1 MFGSSVKIYNIYK
14 NNNIDGDNIKILEDK
29 INYNVLFFGF
39 LWFLYHKIWLKSFII
54 MSISAI
60 LIILNLTSINIF
72 FYIFIA
78 TNANSWLEKK
88 LQKGGYKY
96 VATLVEANKLSA
108 LKTYYSEDIN

>member
-1 MFGSSVKIYNIYK
+1 MLVSSVKIYNIYK
-14 NNNIDGDNIKILEDK
+14 NNNIGGDNIKIIEDN

-60 LIILNLTSINIF
+60 LVILNLTSINIF

-78 TNANSWLEKK
+78 TNANSWLGEQ
-88 LQKGGYKY
+88 LQKSDYKY
-96 VATLVEANKLSA
+96 VATLSEANKLNA